1 MIRRGKIFQCVVAI
15 LLSTLAS
22 DVWAQPQALVG
33 EWRNVQDTDETDLDS
48 RLTLAAAGA
57 AHVELAGIFSQ
68 GFLAGSAD
76 EDVQQ
81 LADLFPEGLQ
91 IQIIAD
97 GTWVATDDSLTLS
110 FPDPDLLINGGT
122 FEAFLITIATSLA
135 QAVIEQLNLP
145 ADQEPT
151 VIATF
156 VELLAEDL
164 SEQDVTDQAFASG
177 GEATAYRLEQGVLI
191 LVDADGSEA
200 RWHNLTASL
209 VAPTGW
215 GDVKRHFQRQ

>member
-81 LADLFPEGLQ
+81 L
-91 IQIIAD
+91 
-97 GTWVATDDSLTLS
+97 
-110 FPDPDLLINGGT
+110 
-122 FEAFLITIATSLA
+122 
-135 QAVIEQLNLP
+135 
-145 ADQEPT
+145 
-151 VIATF
+151 
-156 VELLAEDL
+156 
-164 SEQDVTDQAFASG
+164 
-177 GEATAYRLEQGVLI
+177 
-191 LVDADGSEA
+191 
-200 RWHNLTASL
+200 
-209 VAPTGW
+209 
-215 GDVKRHFQRQ
+215 